1 MIQLKFNFSCFFF
14 SLSFSRM
21 QRSLII
27 LLDINM
33 YIYVFF
39 FSFFHFRSFLIHTY
53 SMLENSEEPSHMS
66 LASSV
71 AEVSYHQE
79 DWLGCY
85 SKLLANNKDQI
96 MFNQLECPTMMQ
108 GSIEKVTVDY
118 WNISD
123 DELKERLIMI
133 PSTNHRLQ
141 TNIQQ
146 WLETDVTLFQFIRQH
161 ASLIADFHS
170 LNMELA
176 LCETY
181 INMTQYEFAWL
192 SRMSKPMIT
201 SKKIS
206 PKFFKTQIYIKK
218 QLKSFKRQSK
228 AVTEK
233 LATFLCQH
241 QEVSSLSINDV
252 NQLKGIITIFVQ
264 ENQQQLY
271 ADIEKKK
278 YLLMLNAYDV
288 RLTKEFFDLNPSS
301 QQVSVLFHPYIEHS
315 SFS

>member
-1 MIQLKFNFSCFFF
+1 MIFLR
-14 SLSFSRM
+14 SF
-21 QRSLII
+21 QII
-27 LLDINM
+27 L
-33 YIYVFF
+33 
-39 FSFFHFRSFLIHTY
+39 IHRY
-53 SMLENSEEPSHMS
+53 SMLENSEEPSQMS

-71 AEVSYHQE
+71 AQVSYSQE
-79 DWLGCY
+79 DCQGCY
-85 SKLLANNKDQI
+85 SKPMENKNDQI
-96 MFNQLECPTMMQ
+96 MSNQLKYPTMMQ

-123 DELKERLIMI
+123 DELKERLLMI
-133 PSTNHRLQ
+133 SSTNHRLQ

-146 WLETDVTLFQFIRQH
+146 WLENDVTLFQFIRQH

-181 INMTQYEFAWL
+181 INMTHYEFAWL
-192 SRMSKPMIT
+192 SRLSKAMID

-206 PKFFKTQIYIKK
+206 PTFFKTQIYIKK

-228 AVTEK
+228 AVTDN
-233 LATFLCQH
+233 LVTFTRQH

-264 ENQQQLY
+264 EKQQQLY

-278 YLLMLNAYDV
+278 NLLMLNAFDV

-301 QQVSVLFHPYIEHS
+301 QQVSVLLHPYLEAS
-315 SFS
+315 SFSEKI